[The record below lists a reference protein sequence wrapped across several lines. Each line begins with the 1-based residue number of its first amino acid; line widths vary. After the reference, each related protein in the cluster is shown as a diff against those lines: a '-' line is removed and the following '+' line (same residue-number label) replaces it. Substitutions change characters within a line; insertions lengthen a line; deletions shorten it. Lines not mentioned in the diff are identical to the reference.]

1 MIGCIIIACSIMLSA
16 FYLGAKL
23 NPNYYND
30 EAELADLY
38 AVATDDRPE
47 VVEDESDR
55 PEDYG
60 SDELKKFIDEFDNR
74 IESLKEEL
82 GSEYQQIKSTHRA
95 GVVFDE
101 DHSVVDSQY
110 IAIPKEEYAK

>member
-1 MIGCIIIACSIMLSA
+1 MLSA

-38 AVATDDRPE
+38 AVVTDDRPE

-82 GSEYQQIKSTHRA
+82 SSSKRNRA

-101 DHSVVDSQY
+101 DHSVIDSQY